1 MFLSETDDEKVV
13 LRAPQ
18 YKGTGTQ
25 ERDLQTRS
33 HIMWYVGIDWA
44 DTHHDAL
51 VLDEKGHQKG
61 SLRVDHSP
69 EGLAKLNTFL
79 ETIAGSDQKEQM
91 ACIIETTHGLL
102 IAHLLEAGWPVYPVN
117 PRTVDR
123 RRSAS
128 GAKTDTIDAYL
139 LAKTGRA
146 DLADLRRLTPNSEV
160 VQELKALTRDQ
171 DALIQMQTRLVN
183 QLTATLKAYYPVA
196 LQLFA
201 KLQQHSTLLFL
212 QTYSTPQAA
221 LDASVEHI
229 IAVLKKAG
237 HTTAEQVAPTLF
249 ERLHQ
254 PQLTANAITTRTKA
268 RLVLALVAQLLP
280 LVEQITAYD
289 KEIERL
295 FLTHEDNEVFRSLPR
310 AGKRL
315 APRLLAEIGDEGTRY
330 ADAASLQALTGT
342 SPVLFA
348 SGNYAK
354 AHRRLGCIKPLRNA
368 LHQFA
373 WQSTQQ
379 AGWASDY
386 YQRKR
391 AEGKSHT
398 VAIRALSNVW
408 ARIIF
413 AMLNKHEA
421 YDSATFGAAQRLHA
435 RRVA

>member
-1 MFLSETDDEKVV
+1 
-13 LRAPQ
+13 
-18 YKGTGTQ
+18 
-25 ERDLQTRS
+25 
-33 HIMWYVGIDWA
+33 MWYAGIDWA
-44 DTHHDAL
+44 DTHHDAV
-51 VLDEKGHQKG
+51 VLDEKGHQRG
-61 SLRVDHSP
+61 SLRVDHTP

-79 ETIAGSDQKEQM
+79 ETISGSLEKEQM

-102 IAHLLEAGWPVYPVN
+102 IAFLLEAGWPVYPVN

-146 DLADLRRLTPNSEV
+146 DLADLHRLTPDSEL
-160 VQELKALTRDQ
+160 VQELKTLTRDQ

-183 QLTATLKAYYPVA
+183 QLTACLKAYYPVA
-196 LQLFA
+196 LQLFT
-201 KLQQHSTLLFL
+201 KVQQHSTLIFL
-212 QTYSTPQAA
+212 HTSPTPQAA
-221 LDASVEHI
+221 MAASVEQI
-229 IAVLKKAG
+229 TEVLKHAG
-237 HTTAEQVAPTLF
+237 HTTAEKVAPTIF
-249 ERLHQ
+249 ETLHQ
-254 PQLTANAITTRTKA
+254 PQLTANAITLRTKS
-268 RLVLALVAQLLP
+268 RLMLALVAQLLP

-295 FLTHEDNEVFRSLPR
+295 FLMHEDNAVFSSLPR

-330 ADAASLQALTGT
+330 ADAASLQALAGT
-342 SPVLFA
+342 SPVLFQ

-368 LHQFA
+368 LYQFA

-379 AGWASDY
+379 EGWARDY
-386 YQRKR
+386 YLRKR

-398 VAIRALSNVW
+398 VAVRALSNVW

-413 AMLNKHEA
+413 AMLDKHEP
-421 YDSATFGAAQRLHA
+421 YDSATFVAAQHLHA